1 MFVNGISNVKIIT
14 LVSLLFLFYYKYH
27 EDHLLL
33 CQVCTILE
41 DDEGF
46 KNVAIS
52 SPNTLT
58 RLVDVDVESAA
69 EGYNFPRRSRTQ
81 DNL

>member
-1 MFVNGISNVKIIT
+1 MNNKII
-14 LVSLLFLFYYKYH
+14 LKVKVYDVIPMVIVIYRYNL
-27 EDHLLL
+27 
-33 CQVCTILE
+33 
-41 DDEGF
+41 
-46 KNVAIS
+46 
-52 SPNTLT
+52 PNTLT

>member
-1 MFVNGISNVKIIT
+1 MP
-14 LVSLLFLFYYKYH
+14 L
-27 EDHLLL
+27 
-33 CQVCTILE
+33 VCTLLE

>member
-1 MFVNGISNVKIIT
+1 MNNKIKVYDVIPMVIVIYRYN
-14 LVSLLFLFYYKYH
+14 L
-27 EDHLLL
+27 
-33 CQVCTILE
+33 
-41 DDEGF
+41 
-46 KNVAIS
+46 
-52 SPNTLT
+52 PNTLT